1 VSLFPTS
8 GLGSTL
14 AQSPPF
20 QGNIRIRYDV
30 PFEQY
35 AGYWQV
41 AAQHSAHSYAS
52 VVTAGAFESPRQDQQ
67 GYTTYGAAVG
77 VKKDAWGVEI
87 YGENLTDTRAQ
98 LYVNGFDFVHLVTVN
113 RPRTL
118 GLRLAYKF

>member
-1 VSLFPTS
+1 LLHFPHIMKATEHLTVMSSFAWNSSSRQTAPTLAGNSGVPVPLFPTS

-41 AAQHSAHSYAS
+41 AAQHSA
-52 VVTAGAFESPRQDQQ
+52 
-67 GYTTYGAAVG
+67 
-77 VKKDAWGVEI
+77 
-87 YGENLTDTRAQ
+87 
-98 LYVNGFDFVHLVTVN
+98 
-113 RPRTL
+113 RTL